1 MKKTTKIIIRTI
13 GIIFEILAV
22 FMAYKGMQDDIVN
35 GIEFGVVFFALVG
48 LYLLFGKE
56 ESLKSWN
63 LFEEIKNAEEDEEF
77 EDYYD

>member
-1 MKKTTKIIIRTI
+1 
-13 GIIFEILAV
+13 
-22 FMAYKGMQDDIVN
+22 MQDDIVN